1 MTHRVG
7 DALIRAFSDKIA
19 AQMGMRFGANRQ
31 DVLLRAA
38 NALAQ
43 RAGASCQASE
53 IQQWLMRPWNQ
64 ADIQSLAELFSVGET
79 YFFRDPAAF
88 DILEHELLPAL
99 IVQRREQTRRL
110 RIWSAGCSTG
120 EETYSLAVMLSRL
133 IPDHAQWD
141 IEVWGT
147 DIHAGFLRRAREA
160 IYGDWSFR
168 GVPELV
174 REQYFHRLDADRLLV
189 KDVPRTMVR
198 FQYANLMDPPPWPQP
213 FDLILCRNVL
223 IYFGRQQA
231 RQAVAHLRSL
241 LVDGGLLLVAPTE
254 AGARCFDGFE
264 TVRYPNAFFHR
275 KAALSSDAPQPVARP
290 RPDTARLRPA
300 LDRSLDDAISRCEEA
315 LARDKLDAALHV
327 QHAAL
332 LEEAHRPEQA
342 RDALRRALFLEPD
355 LTLARSAL
363 QRLSEQ
369 LGHRQG
375 RHRSHE
381 AVQ

>member
-7 DALIRAFSDKIA
+7 DALIRAFSDKVA
-19 AQMGMRFGANRQ
+19 AQMGMRFGANRH

-43 RAGASCQASE
+43 RAGATCEARE
-53 IQQWLMRPWNQ
+53 IQQWLVRPWNP

-88 DILEHELLPAL
+88 DILEHELLPPM
-99 IVQRREQTRRL
+99 IVQRRESTRRL
-110 RIWSAGCSTG
+110 RVWSAGCSTG
-120 EETYSLAVMLSRL
+120 EEAYSLAVMLSRL

-147 DIHAGFLRRAREA
+147 DIHMGFLARAREA
-160 IYGDWSFR
+160 TYGDWSFR
-168 GVPELV
+168 GVPDLV

-189 KDVPRTMVR
+189 KDLPRTMVR
-198 FQYANLMDPPPWPQP
+198 FEYANVMEPPLSAQP
-213 FDLILCRNVL
+213 FDIILCRNVL

-231 RQAVAHLRSL
+231 RQAVAHLRGAL
-241 LVDGGLLLVAPTE
+241 ADGGLLLVAPTE

-264 TVRYPNAFFHR
+264 AVRYPNALFHR
-275 KAALSSDAPQPVARP
+275 KAALSSDLPAPPARL
-290 RPDTARLRPA
+290 RPDTARLKPA
-300 LDRSLDDAISRCEEA
+300 LDRSLDDAISRCEAA

-342 RDALRRALFLEPD
+342 RDALRRALFLEPE

-363 QRLSEQ
+363 QRLSDQ
-369 LGHRQG
+369 LGHRHG

-381 AVQ
+381 VAQ

>member
-19 AQMGMRFGANRQ
+19 AQMGMRFGVNRH
-31 DVLLRAA
+31 DVLLRGA

-43 RAGASCQASE
+43 RVGAACESSE
-53 IQQWLMRPWNQ
+53 IEQWLVRPWSP
-64 ADIQSLAELFSVGET
+64 ADIQLLAELFSVGET

-99 IVQRREQTRRL
+99 VVQRRSETRRL
-110 RIWSAGCSTG
+110 RVWSAGCSTG
-120 EETYSLAVMLSRL
+120 EEAYSLAVMLMRL
-133 IPDHAQWD
+133 VPDHAQWD

-147 DIHAGFLRRAREA
+147 DIHMGFLARAQEA
-160 IYGDWSFR
+160 TYGEWSFR
-168 GVPELV
+168 GVPDLV
-174 REQYFHRLDADRLLV
+174 REQHFHRLDADRLLV
-189 KDVPRTMVR
+189 KDRARAMVR
-198 FQYANLMDPPPWPQP
+198 FQYANVMEPPPCAPP

-223 IYFGRQQA
+223 IYFGREQA
-231 RQAVAHLRSL
+231 RQAVAHLRTAL
-241 LVDGGLLLVAPTE
+241 ADGGLLLVAPTE

-264 TVRYPNAFFHR
+264 AVRYPNALFHR
-275 KAALSSDAPQPVARP
+275 KAALSTDRP
-290 RPDTARLRPA
+290 RPARSSRPDA
-300 LDRSLDDAISRCEEA
+300 KRLKPELDRSLDDAISRCEAA
-315 LARDKLDAALHV
+315 LARDRLDAALHV

-342 RDALRRALFLEPD
+342 RDALRRALFLEPE

-369 LGHRQG
+369 LGGRRQ
-375 RHRSHE
+375 RLHE
-381 AVQ
+381 VTR